1 MRNCAPVWPLIVGFV
16 GIAIGHAHDRAIL
29 GFQCLAQ
36 TRGLRIGINDLACMG
51 VIGRYDDKRV
61 AVFAGKI
68 ECGLH
73 GFIQIDCFA
82 DLPARIGGMVLFV
95 DGGTFHLKEKPFR
108 WFSAGRWLSRSFAPV
123 SEYRQCASH

>member
-1 MRNCAPVWPLIVGFV
+1 
-16 GIAIGHAHDRAIL
+16 
-29 GFQCLAQ
+29 
-36 TRGLRIGINDLACMG
+36 MG

-95 DGGTFHLKEKPFR
+95 DGGTFHLKEKAFFVGFQQVDGFLGHLR
-108 WFSAGRWLSRSFAPV
+108 QCRNIGSALLIDLALDTGSLSRLP
-123 SEYRQCASH
+123 